1 MLMPKMAKGKH
12 MSNMLTNGAMFSTFK
27 RAASPTVRGRSTRK
41 NGVVIYERIFRN
53 ESFRELKAEQETNR
67 NFLVES
73 SRNQMGHQR
82 TENVDG
88 VLLQTTFQNIYESF
102 RC

>member
-1 MLMPKMAKGKH
+1 MAKGKH
-12 MSNMLTNGAMFSTFK
+12 MSNMVTNGAMFSNFK
-27 RAASPTVRGRSTRK
+27 GAGSPAVRRRSTRK
-41 NGVVIYERIFRN
+41 DGVVIYERIFLN
-53 ESFRELKAEQETNR
+53 ESFRELKAEQKTNR
-67 NFLVES
+67 NFLVEL
-73 SRNQMGHQR
+73 SRNQMGHQQ